1 MLASFVNRRGLP
13 RRSNSPPTSP
23 TPTAFASSAICSE
36 RRTPSASRNRL
47 KSSGGTKK
55 CADPSKNLAVSAT
68 SRFVKDSDDLFQE
81 PRTIFQKT
89 IGSWFLVLGSWFLVL
104 GSWSLCMI
112 FSGLIDVIHWL
123 ENVFERLQ
131 LPRSYG
137 GAKIG
142 RA

>member
-55 CADPSKNLAVSAT
+55 CADPSKNLAGGAIS
-68 SRFVKDSDDLFQE
+68 SFGKDSDDIFQE

-104 GSWSLCMI
+104 GSWFLVLGSWFLVLGSWFLVLGSWFLEFMHDL
-112 FSGLIDVIHWL
+112 FRID
-123 ENVFERLQ
+123 R
-131 LPRSYG
+131 
-137 GAKIG
+137 
-142 RA
+142 